1 MPRQATGRKKE
12 AILDAAVVEIAGHGY
27 HGTTVAMIARRA
39 GVADGTIYLYFAG
52 KEEILVSLF
61 DRAMDRFTGQGAG
74 ELAALDDPV
83 ARLVRLIELHLELVG
98 GDRDLAI
105 IIQVE
110 LRHSLHF
117 LDQLSRD
124 RVGRYLE
131 AIAGIIA
138 EGQAAGVWR
147 RDLDARLLAKAVFG
161 VLDEM
166 ATDWVLSHRN
176 TRLAARSDAVI
187 RFVLGALRPAD

>member
-52 KEEILVSLF
+52 KEEILGSLF
-61 DRAMDRFTGQGAG
+61 DRAMDRFTEQGVR

-83 ARLVRLIELHLELVG
+83 ARLMRLIELHLELVG

-105 IIQVE
+105 ITQVE

-117 LDQLSRD
+117 LDQLSRA
-124 RVGRYLE
+124 RVGAYLQV
-131 AIAGIIA
+131 IAGVIE

-147 RDLDARLLAKAVFG
+147 RDLESLLLAKAVFG

-187 RFVLGALRPAD
+187 RFVTGALRPAD